1 MLLSHVLLLSLF
13 FSLTAVLTVAAAAIG
28 DTDTLVPFDDASI
41 KYYGRWHRTANE
53 IQSGWPGAYFKTTV
67 EGGSRI
73 KLRLNR
79 PTSVF
84 VQVDYG
90 AVRQLQAAYQGQLP
104 IELDITPSNQDEQD
118 HELLVAASTNASIY
132 LESLVISSQGKNNKT
147 HPPDKQ
153 SPLLVEFVGHE
164 LSLGIGTSQSLFTS
178 FPWLVSSMVSA
189 EHAQIAYNRARLEN
203 YTSRDLGMETRYF
216 DWSPHDSEAW
226 WNFSYAPTAIV
237 ILLGRND
244 RISDDYADTLVN
256 FLKRIRSHLP
266 DTSILILS
274 EPLGD
279 LVRQSQDAVYH
290 LNDHGDQNIFYI
302 DTTGWVQYGATA
314 FVDTVSL
321 YSYYKEQNAN
331 DLCLYTR
338 CISMTQDMI
347 ELLVD

>member
-1 MLLSHVLLLSLF
+1 MLLLTHVLLLSLF
-13 FSLTAVLTVAAAAIG
+13 FFSLAVVIAAIG
-28 DTDTLVPFDDASI
+28 DTDTLIPFDDASI
-41 KYYGRWHRTANE
+41 KYYGRWHRTINE

-104 IELDITPSNQDEQD
+104 IELDITPPSSQDDDDEKD
-118 HELLVAASTNASIY
+118 YELLVAASANASIY
-132 LESLVISSQGKNNKT
+132 LESLVISSQGKSNKT

-164 LSLGIGTSQSLFTS
+164 LSLGVGTSQSLFTS

-290 LNDHGDQNIFYI
+290 LNDQGDQNIFYI

-314 FVDTVSL
+314 FVDTVSIHL
-321 YSYYKEQNAN
+321 IIAINYMSSNFY
-331 DLCLYTR
+331 
-338 CISMTQDMI
+338 IHM
-347 ELLVD
+347 